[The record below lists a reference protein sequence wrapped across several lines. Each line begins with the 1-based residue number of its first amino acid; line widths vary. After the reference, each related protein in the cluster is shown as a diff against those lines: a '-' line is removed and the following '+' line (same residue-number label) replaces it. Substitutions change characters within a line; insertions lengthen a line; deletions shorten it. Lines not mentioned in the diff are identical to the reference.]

1 VVGFVGVG
9 MVVLGLALLAIGPTH
24 ELIEAHQVLAHVLSY
39 LRIAAVLLAKAGMAF
54 AVNLLFFGA
63 YEHDEEFHFLLGHG
77 PSWAAEKYGAEAV
90 MFPGLMHGGA
100 GALLAGVLVLVV
112 GHIVVLLL
120 GITSAGIQSVRL
132 EYFEYFSKFY
142 EGGGE
147 DYSPFGYDRR
157 FTAEE

>member
-1 VVGFVGVG
+1 
-9 MVVLGLALLAIGPTH
+9 M
-24 ELIEAHQVLAHVLSY
+24 LAHVLSY

-63 YEHDEEFHFLLGHG
+63 YEQDKEFHFLLTKAKA
-77 PSWAAEKYGAEAV
+77 PAEAEL